1 VLANTARLWAQRQAG
16 RPGVSGRQRRR
27 VATLIAAVVT
37 VVVAAGLA
45 LVASG
50 YGQHNA
56 AGSQPPADSG
66 AAAVTSAVAVRSQ
79 TAEWVAHQVNR
90 NATIACDPVMCAALH
105 ARGFPAA
112 NLVPML
118 PTKPDPLGA
127 EIVVATA
134 AVRSQFGTRLARVYA
149 PQVIASFGSGQARI
163 EIRTIPPQGAAAF
176 RSQLGAH
183 ERAARKQGRQLLR
196 NKQIAVSAQARS
208 ALAKGRVDS
217 RLLATLAA
225 LSARHSVRIL
235 AFGDANPG
243 AGPGIPLRSA
253 DLATDHAAGLSPA
266 AYRHWLVSFLRA
278 QRADYRASHITVRQA
293 SGGGTIVR
301 VEFAAPSDMAGPAG

>member
-1 VLANTARLWAQRQAG
+1 
-16 RPGVSGRQRRR
+16 
-27 VATLIAAVVT
+27 VATLIAAVLT
-37 VVVAAGLA
+37 VAVAAGLA

-50 YGQHNA
+50 HGQHNS

-112 NLVPML
+112 NLVPIL

-127 EIVVATA
+127 EMVVATA
-134 AVRSQFGTRLARVYA
+134 AVRSQFGARLARVYA

-163 EIRTIPPQGAAAF
+163 EIRTIPPEGAAAF
-176 RSQLGAH
+176 RSQLGAN
-183 ERAARKQGRQLLR
+183 ERAARKQGSQLLR
-196 NKQIAVSAQARS
+196 NKQIVVSAQARS
-208 ALAKGRVDS
+208 ALAKGRIDS

-243 AGPGIPLRSA
+243 AGPAIPLRSA
-253 DLATDHAAGLSPA
+253 DLATADGTAGLSPA
-266 AYRHWLVSFLRA
+266 AYRRWLVSFLRA
-278 QRADYRASHITVRQA
+278 QRAEYRASSITVRQA
-293 SGGGTIVR
+293 PGGTIVR
-301 VEFAAPSDMAGPAG
+301 VEFAAPSAIIGPAG